1 MRSFFLLALI
11 ALLLGVGLVAMIE
24 SEPGYLLLAFGDYT
38 VESSLWVGLLLIAV
52 LVLVLYAVVGTIARL
67 LASPGTVRFWATAR
81 QRRQAARLT
90 NRGLIS
96 YIEGDWRKSRR
107 QLQRGAKH
115 SASPVFN
122 HLMAARASFQLD
134 DPEQMRSDL
143 EAALREDIQSA
154 VAVDLTQAELAL
166 QGGKFDRA
174 LTCLERV
181 AQRSNSPQVSRLRCK
196 ALLGLGDWE
205 GLAELLPVLRR
216 QGALPDKELAR
227 LERECHLRLLEG
239 AALDLGDDTA
249 AALKLTWRRVPPAL
263 QQDETLLRRYVE
275 LLEKVGAGD
284 DAAKLITRT
293 LKKRWDPELVN
304 RYGRLA
310 LEKDKRQLTQAEHWL
325 GKHGEDPELFLCLGR
340 LAARQQD
347 WQRARQYFER
357 SIQAGPTEEAC
368 AELGRLLLAS
378 GETGLA
384 AQYFNT
390 GITLQGDALPE
401 LPLPDAV
408 DREDLVPEDR
418 RLDGEG
424 GERAGRDG

>member
-1 MRSFFLLALI
+1 MRSVFLLALI

-24 SEPGYLLLAFGDYT
+24 SEPGYLLIAFGDYT

-67 LASPGTVRFWATAR
+67 LASPGSVRFWATGR

-107 QLQRGAKH
+107 ALQRGAKH

-143 EAALREDIQSA
+143 EAALREDVQSA

-239 AALDLGDDTA
+239 AALDLGEDTV

-263 QQDETLLRRYVE
+263 QQDEALLHRYVE

-293 LKKRWDPELVN
+293 LKKRWDPALVN

-310 LEKDKRQLTQAEHWL
+310 LPKSRRQLTQAEQWL
-325 GKHGEDPELFLCLGR
+325 GKHGDDPELFLCLGR

-378 GETGLA
+378 GETSLA

-390 GITLQGDALPE
+390 GITLQGESLPE
-401 LPLPDAV
+401 LPLPDV
-408 DREDLVPEDR
+408 VGGEDLVPEDR
-418 RLDGEG
+418 RLDGERV
-424 GERAGRDG
+424 EEEKD

>member
-11 ALLLGVGLVAMIE
+11 ALLLGVGLVAMLE
-24 SEPGYLLLAFGDYT
+24 SEPGYLLIAFGGYT

-52 LVLVLYAVVGTIARL
+52 LVLVLYAVVGTVARL
-67 LASPGTVRFWATAR
+67 LASPGSVRFWATAR

-107 QLQRGAKH
+107 ALQRGAKH

-143 EAALREDIQSA
+143 EAALREDVQAA

-181 AQRSNSPQVSRLRCK
+181 ALRSNSPQVSRLRCK

-263 QQDETLLRRYVE
+263 QQDEALLHRYVE

-310 LEKDKRQLTQAEHWL
+310 LEKGKRQLTQAEHWL
-325 GKHGEDPELFLCLGR
+325 GKHGDDPALFLCLGR

-378 GETGLA
+378 GETSLA

-390 GITLQGDALPE
+390 GITLQGEALPE

-408 DREDLVPEDR
+408 GGNDLVPDDR
-418 RLDGEG
+418 RLDGE
-424 GERAGRDG
+424 RAGEGKD